1 MQIKTTR
8 KMMMTMMVA
17 KEMKTT
23 MMTRISKLTRIKM
36 VRMMIFNSI
45 KACSIRV
52 IDLAKNS
59 THHKRRVAIEEFSR
73 IRKLVICLMMTSL
86 I

>member
-1 MQIKTTR
+1 MQIKTTM
-8 KMMMTMMVA
+8 KMMMVA
-17 KEMKTT
+17 REMRTT
-23 MMTRISKLTRIKM
+23 MMTRISKLTRIRM

-59 THHKRRVAIEEFSR
+59 THHKRRVAIEGFSR
-73 IRKLVICLMMTSL
+73 IRKLVICLMMSL

>member
-1 MQIKTTR
+1 MQIKTTM
-8 KMMMTMMVA
+8 KMMMVA
-17 KEMKTT
+17 RE
-23 MMTRISKLTRIKM
+23 MMTRISKLTKIKM

-59 THHKRRVAIEEFSR
+59 THHKRRVAIEGFSR
-73 IRKLVICLMMTSL
+73 IRKSVISLMMSL